1 MVPNIGPL
9 FTKLENTIFKK
20 FFSKLF
26 GEKNI
31 LPQLRNW
38 VSVPIKKGGIAI
50 PKPEEMSDL
59 NYQASTCECS
69 HLLDSLKNREIFDS
83 ACHTNTM
90 AVVRARIKGEM
101 VAKVD
106 NI

>member
-9 FTKLENTIFKK
+9 FTKLENTIFKT

-38 VSVPIKKGGIAI
+38 VSVPIKTGGIAI
-50 PKPEEMSDL
+50 PKPEEMLDL